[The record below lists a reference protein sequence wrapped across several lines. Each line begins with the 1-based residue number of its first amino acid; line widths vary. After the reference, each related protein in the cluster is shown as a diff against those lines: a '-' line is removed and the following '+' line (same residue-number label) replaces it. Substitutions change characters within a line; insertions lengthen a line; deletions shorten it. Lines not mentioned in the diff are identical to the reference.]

1 MQSAKDAREARR
13 RKILERGTDRLAFIT
28 GERKF
33 VPTPAEPP
41 ADSLDQGDNSARLVN
56 GNASIESHDEPSI
69 NVANINGSS
78 VLPAH
83 FEANPGDSCNTAE
96 LGDEKSSVALRSSD
110 FSFADEP
117 TVGVNNMNGSSVS
130 LDPFPFISGGKSNTA
145 ELGDEN
151 GSLASRSLDSSP
163 SVCKKG
169 DGKMFSAST
178 FSSLFTISKF
188 SYAIDSSESARI
200 LCAVAIAVFL
210 VIHSVLLSLNNPL
223 GGVLERF
230 VPPWPFFLIIVTD
243 ITLVVA
249 TMILISEKPNPED
262 IADPASEETYSTSEA
277 WNLAN
282 KIGNVLQTLVILRK
296 VVNAVSIDFS
306 IYLVVSV
313 CGLSL
318 GRYFS

>member
-1 MQSAKDAREARR
+1 MQSAKEAREARR

-28 GERKF
+28 GEHKF
-33 VPTPAEPP
+33 VPTPTELP
-41 ADSLDQGDNSARLVN
+41 AGSLNQGDNSARLVN
-56 GNASIESHDEPSI
+56 SNSSIESRDEPSTD
-69 NVANINGSS
+69 VANINGSS

-83 FEANPGDSCNTAE
+83 VEANPGDSSNTAE
-96 LGDEKSSVALRSSD
+96 LGDEKGSVALRSSD

-117 TVGVNNMNGSSVS
+117 TIGVNNMNGSSVL
-130 LDPFPFISGGKSNTA
+130 LDRFPFNSGGKSNTA

-163 SVCKKG
+163 SLCKKG
-169 DGKMFSAST
+169 DGKKFPAST
-178 FSSLFTISKF
+178 VSSLFTISKF
-188 SYAIDSSESARI
+188 SFAIDSSESARI

-243 ITLVVA
+243 ITLVMA

-262 IADPASEETYSTSEA
+262 IADPTAEETYSTSEA

-306 IYLVVSV
+306 IYLVVLV